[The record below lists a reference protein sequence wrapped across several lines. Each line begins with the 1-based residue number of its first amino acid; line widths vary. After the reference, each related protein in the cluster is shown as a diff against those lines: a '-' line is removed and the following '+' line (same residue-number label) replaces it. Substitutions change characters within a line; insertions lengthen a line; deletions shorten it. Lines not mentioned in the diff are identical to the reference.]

1 MAEQRATV
9 IFMADTHTE
18 EQRSANMRA
27 VRGKDTAPELL
38 IRSTLHRL
46 GYRFRL
52 HRRDLPGTPDI
63 VLPARKS
70 VLFVHGCFWHGH
82 ECPRGSLPS
91 SHVDFWQSKIAKNQ
105 ERDDRAQKQLRKEGW
120 KVLTVWECETK
131 NKSRLAK
138 RLLRFLE
145 RGRGA
150 GNVKNMVFS

>member
-1 MAEQRATV
+1 
-9 IFMADTHTE
+9 MADNRTE

-27 VRGKDTAPELL
+27 VRGKNTAPEIL

-63 VLPARKS
+63 VFPARKS
-70 VLFVHGCFWHGH
+70 VMFVHGCFWHGH
-82 ECPRGSLPS
+82 ECPRGIVPS
-91 SHVDFWQSKIAKNQ
+91 SNVDFWQRKIAKNR
-105 ERDDRAQKQLRKEGW
+105 ERDGRSQKQLRREGW

-138 RLLRFLE
+138 RLSRFLE

-150 GNVKNMVFS
+150 DNVTNMVFSE